1 MVARLG
7 EVGRPTRPQLRGG
20 EVIRME
26 MKPVWT
32 AAVGPTRSHQ
42 RPDGSLKQELAPMCL
57 LQVLAQ
63 CDSLKFNHSIME
75 KEREALD

>member
-7 EVGRPTRPQLRGG
+7 EVGRATRPQWVG
-20 EVIRME
+20 VIRME
-26 MKPVWT
+26 MRPVWT

-42 RPDGSLKQELAPMCL
+42 RPDGSLKQEPAPMCL

-63 CDSLKFNHSIME
+63 CDSLKFNPTPVE
-75 KEREALD
+75 KERAALD